1 MSDKN
6 FTDSSSNSIKDSD
19 KNINN
24 FSENNSNNI
33 NITINKD
40 LIENDEFKSPDHE
53 LIWTHF
59 FQSTYHFK
67 QDIERV
73 WMLLKNFE
81 LLSLFGNEGQYP
93 CINLKGK
100 DTWKVGN
107 IFKGNL
113 YKIFPFIARVEKSN
127 NLPEMKYI
135 TWLFNNINED
145 DYFEIKM
152 ELFKVNED
160 NSTIALRTIK
170 FQKKEISMEVKNRIF
185 DIIKIF
191 KNIENLLENESINLL
206 RYESGIIKGK
216 MQDIY
221 DILTDS
227 NKISAIA
234 PNNDIMP
241 NFNLKDLKIGEKRKV
256 SIIREN
262 FIQSAD
268 IVLKC
273 RDINPSWNKWLLVL
287 EISGGEPKKIQKH
300 ISLFQLTKINKYE
313 CQLIMMTKYDEP
325 INCKEFHK
333 FIEKKKYLIMSIK
346 EYFENFYSPDSSN

>member
-40 LIENDEFKSPDHE
+40 LIENDEFKSPAHE

-100 DTWKVGN
+100 DTWKIGN

-300 ISLFQLTKINKYE
+300 ISLFQLTKINNME

-325 INCKEFHK
+325 VDCKEYK
-333 FIEKKKYLIMSIK
+333 EFIKKKKYLIMSIK
-346 EYFENFYSPDSSN
+346 EYFENFYSPESSN

>member
-6 FTDSSSNSIKDSD
+6 FTDSTSNSIKDSD

-53 LIWTHF
+53 LIWTNF

-81 LLSLFGNEGQYP
+81 LLSLFANEGQYP
-93 CINLKGK
+93 CINIKGK

-135 TWLFNNINED
+135 IWLFNNINED

-234 PNNDIMP
+234 PNNELMP

-300 ISLFQLTKINKYE
+300 ISLFQLTKINNME

-325 INCKEFHK
+325 VDCKEYK
-333 FIEKKKYLIMSIK
+333 EFIKKKKYLIMSIK
-346 EYFENFYSPDSSN
+346 EYFENFYSPESSN

>member
-191 KNIENLLENESINLL
+191 KNIENLLENESI
-206 RYESGIIKGK
+206 
-216 MQDIY
+216 
-221 DILTDS
+221 
-227 NKISAIA
+227 KI
-234 PNNDIMP
+234 
-241 NFNLKDLKIGEKRKV
+241 
-256 SIIREN
+256 
-262 FIQSAD
+262 
-268 IVLKC
+268 
-273 RDINPSWNKWLLVL
+273 
-287 EISGGEPKKIQKH
+287 
-300 ISLFQLTKINKYE
+300 
-313 CQLIMMTKYDEP
+313 
-325 INCKEFHK
+325 
-333 FIEKKKYLIMSIK
+333 
-346 EYFENFYSPDSSN
+346 

>member
-53 LIWTHF
+53 LIWTNF

-262 FIQSAD
+262 CIQSAD

-300 ISLFQLTKINKYE
+300 ISLFQLTKINNME

-325 INCKEFHK
+325 VDCKEYKEFLK
-333 FIEKKKYLIMSIK
+333 KKKYLIMSIK
-346 EYFENFYSPDSSN
+346 EYFENFYSPESSN